1 MDTSFRIF
9 GAIYTVLKPT
19 RHSPGVSLLLIISGH
34 GFCGCPLLSRSD
46 GGPLSSTVTEE
57 ITLLL
62 AFWEL
67 YIPYR
72 SQEGIILVG
81 HYL

>member
-19 RHSPGVSLLLIISGH
+19 RHSPGVSLLLNISGH
-34 GFCGCPLLSRSD
+34 GFCGCPLLSRAD
-46 GGPLSSTVTEE
+46 RGPFSSAAMEELTVL
-57 ITLLL
+57 I

-67 YIPYR
+67 YILYT
-72 SQEGIILVG
+72 SQ
-81 HYL
+81 

>member
-34 GFCGCPLLSRSD
+34 GFCGFSRSD